1 MTTSSLT
8 PDLTPE
14 ALAARYSLLCRATC
28 PPDADNPAQ
37 RELNALQNLI
47 EQQLP
52 ALARHYCPPGFAD
65 TWLGLK
71 AELQRL
77 REFCAC
83 PALAHKT
90 LIAFGGGFSA
100 GKSSLINALIGE
112 KRLLPAQVDPTTS
125 LPTYLMHGPAHAI
138 HALNQYRRL
147 IELSPEEF
155 ASLTHDEQ
163 ARFGS
168 SAARLLEATYLT
180 HPSFAWQNLAFIDTP
195 GYSKPDDAH
204 ASRSDAQLARAW
216 LNSAHAIV
224 WAVSAEAGCISE
236 DDLAFLATLNPD
248 IPRIVVVTKADK
260 KTEKDVA
267 DIAELIKK
275 TMAGRNLSAREI
287 FAVSARKKDESGMGE
302 LEQWLKEQE
311 AAPPQAAR
319 FADAFYGL
327 YGRYAQQLKDEQA
340 QLQESLDEH
349 KRAAAITENA
359 QVAMILI
366 EDAQKLEKQLE
377 RYRHLDGQLDGMT
390 EKVYD
395 HLHAAGRDLEISV
408 THLTLSNPKGR
419 LALKREDVPE
429 EIMEKVIEFTED
441 SEIIKWYD
449 PSSWSSK
456 RQAMMN
462 TKRILSIISQ
472 NAEKKLKLQ
481 QCLRNARNVLA
492 IHDNG
497 GKVGVRKKSLM
508 YAGKD
513 YLSPLLKILFPV
525 YDEIINPEK
534 GSNRISQGEFSIE
547 KMTGCDGN
555 SLETA
560 IYFMSLLLED
570 PDSIHISGDLHN
582 TVKPAPLKIQAK
594 EQQGIALK
602 WSDLPEEM
610 RSKVIDFINSIGFYG
625 KSTEILALNY
635 TLGHLP
641 SRDKLKLKQQLQDI
655 MNILPARKNGI
666 DVDMEC
672 GFMSF
677 QKIVKRVTYH
687 GKDYLHPVMES
698 LWPIYNKVHDHM
710 KSKNSLYSF
719 HGEVKYF
726 SQFNIFHLLGCNS
739 DSFEAAIYF
748 VALLLE
754 NPRLFVEDREMF
766 IGIGLD
772 SSRLEYLAPD
782 N

>member
-1 MTTSSLT
+1 MKPCDEAVFTPFHLLLFLNPTMTASSLT

-37 RELNALQNLI
+37 RELSALQNLI

-195 GYSKPDDAH
+195 GYSKPDDAN

-248 IPRIVVVTKADK
+248 IPRVVVVTKADK

-302 LEQWLKEQE
+302 LEQWLEEQE

-327 YGRYAQQLKDEQA
+327 YGRYVQQINREKA
-340 QLQESLDEH
+340 RLQELV
-349 KRAAAITENA
+349 KQQKKAAALSADPENA
-359 QVAMILI
+359 SAMI
-366 EDAQKLEKQLE
+366 ESAQWHEIMLKRNTDLSQQLE
-377 RYRHLDGQLDGMT
+377 RLTEIIHKHLSATGKTLGIAV
-390 EKVYD
+390 E
-395 HLHAAGRDLEISV
+395 HLVLQP
-408 THLTLSNPKGR
+408 PKGKMV
-419 LALKREDVPE
+419 LSKEDVPQVQPAAAARAAGKMVLSKE
-429 EIMEKVIEFTED
+429 DVPQDVMDLILEIMEKNH
-441 SEIIKWYD
+441 II
-449 PSSWSSK
+449 
-456 RQAMMN
+456 
-462 TKRILSIISQ
+462 
-472 NAEKKLKLQ
+472 
-481 QCLRNARNVLA
+481 
-492 IHDNG
+492 
-497 GKVGVRKKSLM
+497 
-508 YAGKD
+508 
-513 YLSPLLKILFPV
+513 
-525 YDEIINPEK
+525 
-534 GSNRISQGEFSIE
+534 
-547 KMTGCDGN
+547 
-555 SLETA
+555 
-560 IYFMSLLLED
+560 
-570 PDSIHISGDLHN
+570 
-582 TVKPAPLKIQAK
+582 
-594 EQQGIALK
+594 
-602 WSDLPEEM
+602 
-610 RSKVIDFINSIGFYG
+610 
-625 KSTEILALNY
+625 
-635 TLGHLP
+635 
-641 SRDKLKLKQQLQDI
+641 
-655 MNILPARKNGI
+655 
-666 DVDMEC
+666 
-672 GFMSF
+672 
-677 QKIVKRVTYH
+677 
-687 GKDYLHPVMES
+687 
-698 LWPIYNKVHDHM
+698 
-710 KSKNSLYSF
+710 
-719 HGEVKYF
+719 
-726 SQFNIFHLLGCNS
+726 
-739 DSFEAAIYF
+739 
-748 VALLLE
+748 
-754 NPRLFVEDREMF
+754 
-766 IGIGLD
+766 
-772 SSRLEYLAPD
+772 
-782 N
+782 

>member
-1 MTTSSLT
+1 MTASS
-8 PDLTPE
+8 LTPE

-248 IPRIVVVTKADK
+248 IPRVVVVTKADK
-260 KTEKDVA
+260 KTKKDVA
-267 DIAELIKK
+267 DIAKLIKK

-359 QVAMILI
+359 QAAMILI

-377 RYRHLDGQLDGMT
+377 RYRQLDGQLDGMT

-429 EIMEKVIEFTED
+429 EIMEKVIEFTRCP
-441 SEIIKWYD
+441 EIIKWYGPLFW
-449 PSSWSSK
+449 PSNRQAMMNTK

-481 QCLRNARNVLA
+481 QCLRDARNVLA
-492 IHDNG
+492 IRNNG
-497 GKVGVRKKSLM
+497 GNVFIGRNSLVH
-508 YAGKD
+508 AEKD
-513 YLSPLLKILFPV
+513 YISPILKILFPV
-525 YDEIINPEK
+525 YDEIINPEREN
-534 GSNRISQGEFSIE
+534 NRISQGEFSIE
-547 KMTGCDGN
+547 KMMKCDEN

-570 PDSIHISGDLHN
+570 PDSIHISGDL
-582 TVKPAPLKIQAK
+582 
-594 EQQGIALK
+594 
-602 WSDLPEEM
+602 S
-610 RSKVIDFINSIGFYG
+610 
-625 KSTEILALNY
+625 
-635 TLGHLP
+635 
-641 SRDKLKLKQQLQDI
+641 
-655 MNILPARKNGI
+655 
-666 DVDMEC
+666 
-672 GFMSF
+672 
-677 QKIVKRVTYH
+677 
-687 GKDYLHPVMES
+687 
-698 LWPIYNKVHDHM
+698 
-710 KSKNSLYSF
+710 
-719 HGEVKYF
+719 
-726 SQFNIFHLLGCNS
+726 
-739 DSFEAAIYF
+739 
-748 VALLLE
+748 
-754 NPRLFVEDREMF
+754 
-766 IGIGLD
+766 
-772 SSRLEYLAPD
+772 
-782 N
+782 

>member
-1 MTTSSLT
+1 MTASS
-8 PDLTPE
+8 LTPE

-248 IPRIVVVTKADK
+248 IPRVVVVTKADK

-267 DIAELIKK
+267 DIAELIRE
-275 TMAGRNLSAREI
+275 TMDRRNLPAREI
-287 FAVSARKKDESGMGE
+287 FSVSARKKDL
-302 LEQWLKEQE
+302 LEMNKFLLWLKHKNRPPVRSCISIHIDNLFTPLAKSARQTRE
-311 AAPPQAAR
+311 AYCQNVEISKISRISSISSDIILSNGTSAKH
-319 FADAFYGL
+319 L
-327 YGRYAQQLKDEQA
+327 L
-340 QLQESLDEH
+340 
-349 KRAAAITENA
+349 AINR
-359 QVAMILI
+359 
-366 EDAQKLEKQLE
+366 KQLSSHE
-377 RYRHLDGQLDGMT
+377 KFLKELLELTEAMRPHFNRAIEYATGQK
-390 EKVYD
+390 E
-395 HLHAAGRDLEISV
+395 
-408 THLTLSNPKGR
+408 
-419 LALKREDVPE
+419 AL
-429 EIMEKVIEFTED
+429 
-441 SEIIKWYD
+441 
-449 PSSWSSK
+449 PSHD
-456 RQAMMN
+456 
-462 TKRILSIISQ
+462 
-472 NAEKKLKLQ
+472 KLP
-481 QCLRNARNVLA
+481 
-492 IHDNG
+492 
-497 GKVGVRKKSLM
+497 GKHRTIRVDVRKKKSSSAGHHSSKHESWDEVMHWAKHDEMDGYSLSETGKRIKEPLAIKPRKKAGKKISIEQRQIKSLEEELSLM
-508 YAGKD
+508 EHERK
-513 YLSPLLKILFPV
+513 
-525 YDEIINPEK
+525 
-534 GSNRISQGEFSIE
+534 
-547 KMTGCDGN
+547 
-555 SLETA
+555 
-560 IYFMSLLLED
+560 SLLD
-570 PDSIHISGDLHN
+570 I
-582 TVKPAPLKIQAK
+582 AK
-594 EQQGIALK
+594 DIGI
-602 WSDLPEEM
+602 
-610 RSKVIDFINSIGFYG
+610 N
-625 KSTEILALNY
+625 LAR
-635 TLGHLP
+635 LGH
-641 SRDKLKLKQQLQDI
+641 
-655 MNILPARKNGI
+655 
-666 DVDMEC
+666 
-672 GFMSF
+672 
-677 QKIVKRVTYH
+677 
-687 GKDYLHPVMES
+687 
-698 LWPIYNKVHDHM
+698 
-710 KSKNSLYSF
+710 
-719 HGEVKYF
+719 
-726 SQFNIFHLLGCNS
+726 FNF
-739 DSFEAAIYF
+739 
-748 VALLLE
+748 
-754 NPRLFVEDREMF
+754 
-766 IGIGLD
+766 
-772 SSRLEYLAPD
+772 
-782 N
+782 

>member
-138 HALNQYRRL
+138 HALNQYRHL

-195 GYSKPDDAH
+195 GYSKPDDAN

-216 LNSAHAIV
+216 LGSAHAIV

-248 IPRIVVVTKADK
+248 IPRVVVVTKADK
-260 KTEKDVA
+260 KTEQDVA

-275 TMAGRNLSAREI
+275 TMAGRNLPAQEI

-359 QVAMILI
+359 QAAMILI

-429 EIMEKVIEFTED
+429 EIMEKVIEFSQD
-441 SEIIKWYD
+441 LDIKKGAFTFLLRASARLNRGY
-449 PSSWSSK
+449 
-456 RQAMMN
+456 
-462 TKRILSIISQ
+462 TKRILSVISQ
-472 NAEKKLKLQ
+472 DADKKLELQ
-481 QCLRNARNVLA
+481 QRLRDARNVLA
-492 IHDNG
+492 IRANG
-497 GKVGVRKKSLM
+497 GNVSVEGNSLV

-513 YLSPLLKILFPV
+513 YLSPILKILFPI
-525 YDEIINPEK
+525 YDEIINPEREN
-534 GSNRISQGEFSIE
+534 NRISQGEFSIE
-547 KMTGCDGN
+547 KMMKCDEN

-570 PDSIHISGDLHN
+570 PDSIHISGDL
-582 TVKPAPLKIQAK
+582 
-594 EQQGIALK
+594 
-602 WSDLPEEM
+602 S
-610 RSKVIDFINSIGFYG
+610 
-625 KSTEILALNY
+625 
-635 TLGHLP
+635 
-641 SRDKLKLKQQLQDI
+641 
-655 MNILPARKNGI
+655 
-666 DVDMEC
+666 
-672 GFMSF
+672 
-677 QKIVKRVTYH
+677 
-687 GKDYLHPVMES
+687 
-698 LWPIYNKVHDHM
+698 
-710 KSKNSLYSF
+710 
-719 HGEVKYF
+719 
-726 SQFNIFHLLGCNS
+726 
-739 DSFEAAIYF
+739 
-748 VALLLE
+748 
-754 NPRLFVEDREMF
+754 
-766 IGIGLD
+766 
-772 SSRLEYLAPD
+772 
-782 N
+782 